1 VSEARPTLSVV
12 VPAFRE
18 ALYLANTFDALFR
31 YLDDRAMLRDT
42 EIIVVTPNSPDETE
56 SIARRYIQQFPRNV
70 QLYTGKKVG
79 KGRDV
84 RTGMLSA
91 NGEFVVFMDA
101 DLATPLSHLDPM
113 LKALQQYDVVIGFRD
128 LTKMHARTSRAYSSK
143 LANVLVQ
150 KLLLPGIGDS
160 QCGFK
165 GFRSRFVDPLFGPL
179 STMRWGF
186 DIEVLVRARKLG
198 CSIHQLPIPDWN
210 DPKGSEG
217 LAGEVQWAARFRT
230 LHELIML
237 RLRFGPPPW
246 SGA

>member
-1 VSEARPTLSVV
+1 MSDARPTLSVV

-18 ALYLANTFDALFR
+18 APYLANTFDALFG
-31 YLDDRAMLRDT
+31 YLDARAMLRDT
-42 EIIVVTPNSPDETE
+42 EVIVVTPDSPDETE
-56 SIARRYIQQFPRNV
+56 SIARRYIRRFPRNV
-70 QLYTGKKVG
+70 HLYTGKKVG

-91 NGEFVVFMDA
+91 TGEFVVFMDA

-113 LKALQQYDVVIGFRD
+113 LTALQQYDVVIGFRD
-128 LTKMHARTSRAYSSK
+128 LTKMHSGASRAFSSK

-150 KLLLPGIGDS
+150 ELLLPGIWDS

-165 GFRSRFVDPLFGPL
+165 GFRSRFVTPLFGPL
-179 STMRWGF
+179 STKRWGF

-198 CSIHQLPIPDWN
+198 CSIHQLPIFDWN
-210 DPKGSEG
+210 DPKGSKG

-237 RLRFGPPPW
+237 RMRFGAP
-246 SGA
+246 SKS